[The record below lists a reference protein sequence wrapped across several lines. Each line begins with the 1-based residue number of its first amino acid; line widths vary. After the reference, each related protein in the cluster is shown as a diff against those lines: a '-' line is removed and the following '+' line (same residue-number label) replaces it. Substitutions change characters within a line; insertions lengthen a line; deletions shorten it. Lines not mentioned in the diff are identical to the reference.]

1 MYLTCL
7 NIKKKK
13 RKVSFLD
20 EDSFLMWTNSRGK
33 PLPNGGVAVLSSRAQ
48 SPQAAIMSALR
59 HHGRNIVLLVALAAL
74 LGVTMYHF
82 SLSDRNK
89 FQLRTPE
96 NWRNVQPLLLPS
108 DSAKNNMRQQ
118 PTLVPPPKPDSLGIV
133 IVADLD
139 KNSKQESSKKPE
151 FMSFIMHAT
160 LTVASSNSNAA
171 QKHETYSVT
180 FGEETKFLTS
190 MNEAGRGFEL
200 SELAWF
206 GGKLLAFDDRT
217 GIVFRLM
224 HYEGVSKMKPL
235 QAIPEHII
243 MEGDGINGKGQK
255 HEWATVKDGELYMG
269 SVGKEFTDIDGNV
282 LGDGNLWIA
291 VMDLVGDVRHE
302 DWTANYAAVRKALGC
317 EWPGYVVHEAIE
329 WSPFHRQWFILP
341 RRVST
346 KPYNDMEDEKRGSNK
361 IVIASEDFS
370 RIQVREVG
378 KITPLRGFSSFKFI
392 PRSDDSVIVAIKSEE
407 VEDQQLQT
415 SFITVFD
422 VDGNVL
428 LEETEIPGAKK
439 YEGVAFAH
447 DWSFRDNA

>member
-1 MYLTCL
+1 M
-7 NIKKKK
+7 
-13 RKVSFLD
+13 D

-108 DSAKNNMRQQ
+108 ESAKNNMRQQ

-160 LTVASSNSNAA
+160 LTVASSSSNAA

-269 SVGKEFTDIDGNV
+269 SVGKEFTDNEGNV

-447 DWSFRDNA
+447 DWSF